1 MKYKKIIDIP
11 ILGGKL
17 CITRIKSWK
26 KVNKEYGF
34 DLTNIMDA
42 CVIFKEENNISYN
55 EIYFINK
62 PSNAVIAHEA
72 VHAVNNIFKSRGIK
86 LDINND
92 ELQAYLTE
100 WVFEQVENYFEEYD
114 I

>member
-1 MKYKKIIDIP
+1 MKDKKIIDIP

-42 CVIFKEENNISYN
+42 CVIFKEENNIL
-55 EIYFINK
+55 K
-62 PSNAVIAHEA
+62 C
-72 VHAVNNIFKSRGIK
+72 
-86 LDINND
+86 
-92 ELQAYLTE
+92 T
-100 WVFEQVENYFEEYD
+100 NYF
-114 I
+114 

>member
-1 MKYKKIIDIP
+1 
-11 ILGGKL
+11 
-17 CITRIKSWK
+17 
-26 KVNKEYGF
+26 
-34 DLTNIMDA
+34 MDG
-42 CVIFKEENNISYN
+42 V
-55 EIYFINK
+55 
-62 PSNAVIAHEA
+62 VAHEA